1 MQGVSKEFRPI
12 FDAFTRGP
20 SLLNEAVRGLDAG
33 LIARRAPGE
42 DWAIRD
48 IVVHLSD
55 AELIRATRI
64 RLILAAD
71 QPLLPVFDEK
81 AWQRRLSYLWRS
93 VEGALAF
100 FDHTRSSTAEIL
112 AQCDRSSWART
123 GIHPD
128 EGPLDV
134 RELVQRGIDHVE
146 GHTAQIAAIRKALG
160 G

>member
-1 MQGVSKEFRPI
+1 MHSDLRPL

-20 SLLNEAVRGLDAG
+20 SLLNEAVRGLDSG
-33 LIARRAPGE
+33 CVSRRAPGE
-42 DWAIRD
+42 DWSIRD
-48 IVVHLSD
+48 IVVHISD

-64 RLILAAD
+64 RMILAAE
-71 QPLLPVFDEK
+71 QPPALPVFDEQ

-112 AQCDRSSWART
+112 AQCDRNGWART
-123 GIHPD
+123 GIHPE

-134 RELVQRGIDHVE
+134 RELVQRGVGHIE
-146 GHTAQIAAIRKALG
+146 AHTAQIAAIRAALG